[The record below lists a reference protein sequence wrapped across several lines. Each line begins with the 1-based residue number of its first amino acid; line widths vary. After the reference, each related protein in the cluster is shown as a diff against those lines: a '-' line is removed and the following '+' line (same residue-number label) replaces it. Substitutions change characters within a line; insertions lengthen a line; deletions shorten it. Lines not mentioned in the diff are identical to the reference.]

1 MQQTEVDG
9 VPTFWEQGPE
19 PFSATLTFFAGD
31 RHETFRTHGVA
42 HLVEHLVMSTLPR
55 DHLDKNASVDVD
67 TMRFYATGTR
77 DAVVAFLNGVCRGL
91 SSLPFDRL
99 ERELKVLAAE
109 DGRSCEPHLGW
120 ALAVRS
126 GPVGPGLLGELQR
139 EGRAPTAEHA
149 AEFARTF
156 CVAANAV
163 LVLSGPVPDGLH
175 LELPL
180 GTRAPDPVWRTSP
193 FETPA
198 LISGQIPV
206 VAMSYLTPAKTQSQ
220 VLEHILVRR
229 IEDKVRHDLGLAY
242 EVSLDGC
249 VVDQDLGL
257 VSLATDGDEE
267 DSDEIV
273 HAVWSELTELAVS
286 GPSEEELAHE
296 KAGFAA
302 YLDDPRAVMDVLEGA
317 ARRYWRFGAVLSRDE
332 LRARYEAVTADQ
344 VREWAR
350 AARAS
355 AVIGVPDLPKNP
367 LPDLVDRTDWEFP
380 SRVPIAGE
388 RFKRRLTAVAPPR
401 DLVVHAGDAGIT
413 VTAAG
418 TTIGGEW
425 ADVVGVGRA
434 DGFRFLHFADGASGP
449 LWAKHV
455 KDGDR
460 LLALIDEHRSDV
472 SWETTVEAALDL
484 D

>member
-19 PFSATLTFFAGD
+19 PFSATLIFFAGD
-31 RHETFRTHGVA
+31 RHETFRTRGVA

-67 TMRFYATGTR
+67 AMRFYATGPR
-77 DAVVAFLNGVCRGL
+77 DEVVAFLHGVCRAL
-91 SSLPFDRL
+91 TSLPLDRL

-126 GPVGPGLLGELQR
+126 GPVGAGLLGELDR
-139 EGRAPTAEHA
+139 EGRVPTAAHA
-149 AEFARTF
+149 LEFARTH
-156 CVAANAV
+156 CVADNAV
-163 LVLSGPVPDGLH
+163 LVLSGPVPDDVH
-175 LELPL
+175 LDLPK
-180 GTRAPDPVWRTSP
+180 GMRAVDTAWRPSP
-193 FETPA
+193 FEAPG
-198 LISGQIPV
+198 LIAGQIPV
-206 VAMSYLTPAKTQSQ
+206 VALSYLVPATTEAQL
-220 VLEHILVRR
+220 VEHILVGR
-229 IEDKVRHDLGLAY
+229 IEEKVRHDLGLAY

-249 VVDQDLGL
+249 VVDHEVGL
-257 VSLATDGDEE
+257 VSIATDGAEE

-273 HAVWSELTELAVS
+273 HAVWSELADLAVN
-286 GPSEEELAHE
+286 GPTAEELAHE

-302 YLDDPRAVMDVLEGA
+302 YLDDPRTVMSVLEGSA
-317 ARRYWRFGAVLSRDE
+317 LRYWRFGAVPSREE
-332 LRARYEAVTADQ
+332 LRSRYEAVTVEQIRD
-344 VREWAR
+344 WAR
-350 AARAS
+350 AAKES
-355 AVIGVPDLPKNP
+355 AVIGVPELPKNP
-367 LPDLVDRTDWEFP
+367 LPAIVDRSEWEFP
-380 SRVPIAGE
+380 SREPIAGQ
-388 RFKRRLTAVAPPR
+388 RFKRRLTAVVPPR
-401 DLVVHAGDAGIT
+401 DLAVHAGAEGIT

-418 TTIGGEW
+418 TTIGGTW

-460 LLALIDEHRSDV
+460 LLALIDEHTTEV
-472 SWETTVEAALDL
+472 GWETTVDAALDL